1 MTPPDPLVSAAWLAE
16 HIDAPD
22 IRVVDATWFANFTGA
37 EVSAQAAYD
46 ASHIPGAVFFD
57 INKASAPDTDLPHMM
72 PDAVRFASYVRKLGL
87 GDGNRIIIYDSNNFF
102 ASDRAWWMFRVM
114 GQDEVRVL
122 DGENEL
128 LTTLELQS
136 DGTALVPLDSVDH
149 SGGLVIEVD
158 TGGHD
163 NYWIL
168 TPDDIAGKCGS

>member
-1 MTPPDPLVSAAWLAE
+1 MIRSLAA
-16 HIDAPD
+16 
-22 IRVVDATWFANFTGA
+22 FAVAVAVPTGA
-37 EVSAQAAYD
+37 AA
-46 ASHIPGAVFFD
+46 HKLVVF
-57 INKASAPDTDLPHMM
+57 ASADCE
-72 PDAVRFASYVRKLGL
+72 AVTVEAKFSSG
-87 GDGNRIIIYDSNNFF
+87 
-102 ASDRAWWMFRVM
+102 RVAQK
-114 GQDEVRVL
+114 GEVRIL